1 MKDIL
6 KEFTE
11 KRKNRKAKNKPV
23 RIATTLG
30 ALAVAAFVMWGL
42 MVPGIAMGDDDNQA
56 DEVTIELA
64 DESETGEVIEETDLE
79 DTSEYTGG
87 GYGR

>member
-1 MKDIL
+1 MRDIL

-11 KRKNRKAKNKPV
+11 KRKSRKAKNKPV

-30 ALAVAAFVMWGL
+30 ALAVAALVMWSL

-64 DESETGEVIEETDLE
+64 DESETSEVTEETAPE

-87 GYGR
+87 GYRY